1 MSGYPLRPRTPQ
13 PTTWIDVAVAIRIAK

>member
-13 PTTWIDVAVAIRIAK
+13 PTTWIDVAAAIRIAK